1 MKGIILA
8 LLVVIAFLIHW
19 MRNEQIQFREYD
31 LKSRDIYNEQVRT
44 IQELRN
50 EVARLNKELSK
61 KPDPN

>member
-31 LKSRDIYNEQVRT
+31 LKSRVIHNEQVRT
-44 IQELRN
+44 IQELRK

-61 KPDPN
+61 K